1 MNRLLFGTL
10 VLGALSAT
18 SLSGCK
24 FLKKKAPEE
33 APSAAAVP
41 SAAPA
46 PVALTPPPAPE
57 PAAPVAAVEPPLDE
71 ASVPAP
77 QDFEDEAFEKVTT
90 ANFKAEFARLNKEIS
105 APPAAAP

>member
-1 MNRLLFGTL
+1 MNRALFTALL
-10 VLGALSAT
+10 LGATVGLG
-18 SLSGCK
+18 GCK

-33 APSAAAVP
+33 APSAAATP

-46 PVALTPPPAPE
+46 PVAVTPPAAPE
-57 PAAPVAAVEPPLDE
+57 PAAPVAAVEPPIDE

-90 ANFKAEFARLNKEIS
+90 ANFKAELARLNKEI
-105 APPAAAP
+105 AAPAAAP